1 VDELGPSV
9 RGEIESWFVARGL
22 PHFQEGYAA
31 GTDIW
36 TRALPALAVAFVL
49 AVVAA
54 TDRDASMSYNVAVVA
69 ASGGLLLLAWVLPNV
84 RRHRS
89 PLRVPTHVGRVEIG
103 VVAVG
108 PALVALVLGRPAEAL
123 VAGVVGVVAV
133 GGIFLATSYG
143 VVPIVRWALH
153 QIRVLL
159 AGILRLLTRA
169 LPLLLVAVTFL
180 FITAEVWE
188 VAGGLTGF
196 AYPVSLGLLFVVGAA
211 FVLTRLP
218 GDLAAVGSFD
228 TWDEVD
234 ALAAESPA
242 AALAGRPTRQ
252 DPSDVA
258 PLSRR
263 QWVNVALL
271 VLFGQAV
278 QITLLGVAV
287 GGVLTAFGVV
297 ALPPD
302 LVERWVGDVDVLVS
316 VTVDGRELAL
326 TEQLLRV
333 AGFLAAFS
341 SLAFTVY
348 VATDETYRSEFRS
361 EVVDDS
367 IRTAF
372 AVRLRYV
379 EAGATPENDGGSVSS
394 SVSSRR
400 RGGA

>member
-1 VDELGPSV
+1 
-9 RGEIESWFVARGL
+9 
-22 PHFQEGYAA
+22 
-31 GTDIW
+31 
-36 TRALPALAVAFVL
+36 
-49 AVVAA
+49 
-54 TDRDASMSYNVAVVA
+54 
-69 ASGGLLLLAWVLPNV
+69 
-84 RRHRS
+84 
-89 PLRVPTHVGRVEIG
+89 LRVPTHVGRVEIG
-103 VVAVG
+103 VVAAG

-159 AGILRLLTRA
+159 GGILRLLTRA

-196 AYPVSLGLLFVVGAA
+196 AYPVSLGLLFAVGAA

-218 GDLAAVGSFD
+218 GDLAAVGAFD

-234 ALAAESPA
+234 ALAADSPA
-242 AALAGRPTRQ
+242 AALAGRSTGQ
-252 DPSDVA
+252 DPSDVS

-278 QITLLGVAV
+278 QITLLGIAV

-379 EAGATPENDGGSVSS
+379 EAGATLGP
-394 SVSSRR
+394 R
-400 RGGA
+400 